1 MVSSSGRWFLPTVSP
16 SSSTRSGTHL
26 QLSVVY
32 GLLLPGDGGGGT
44 LTASFCWGCALSSLV
59 QAGTV
64 FC

>member
-16 SSSTRSGTHL
+16 SSSTRSGTYL

-44 LTASFCWGCALSSLV
+44 LTASFRWGRALSSLV
-59 QAGTV
+59 QAGSV